1 MDRQCEDRCVAIH
14 FSVFS
19 WSNIVFDSRAHRI
32 GQIRDVHIY
41 RLISQYT
48 VEEALLRKANQKRS
62 LDNIVIQ
69 QGEFD
74 WRTILHEKDES
85 ALTRALGEFDDVED
99 ARAAEEAAKEEV
111 QLVGADEVDFND
123 PAQPKSVSTP
133 RVVQTQRRDSEEAQD
148 GDTEDEQGDEL
159 GGAEQPGEVGGD
171 EEGEDGEVEEGGTID
186 EYMIA
191 FIRSD
196 WEHFSTF

>member
-1 MDRQCEDRCVAIH
+1 M
-14 FSVFS
+14 
-19 WSNIVFDSRAHRI
+19 
-32 GQIRDVHIY
+32 HIY

-62 LDNIVIQ
+62 LDDIVIQ

-74 WRTILHEKDES
+74 WRTVLREKDEG

-123 PAQPKSVSTP
+123 PAQPKSVSAPLAIPTL
-133 RVVQTQRRDSEEAQD
+133 QRDSEEAHD
-148 GDTEDEQGDEL
+148 GETDDEQGGDEL
-159 GGAEQPGEVGGD
+159 GGVEQVGGVGEGED
-171 EEGEDGEVEEGGTID
+171 DGEEGEGGTVD